1 MFTNGSVTIE
11 DGRKAAEEYAPA
23 RKVSVM
29 IAFSVPEGGDGQIY
43 LGGAAEVANAKV
55 AELLGLVAPAAAA
68 TPAVKPT
75 RGKKVAEAPKSAEA
89 PKERTKAD
97 LEREA
102 IEAASKPAAAPLIED
117 ESDDLS
123 DVLGDVPAPAP
134 VTDKE
139 MSDACIAKANKM
151 KTVAGWEAKRIRT
164 LIEEF
169 TGQPGKRV
177 QDIAADK
184 RKDFL
189 DKLDALK

>member
-11 DGRKAAEEYAPA
+11 DGKKANEEYAPA

-29 IAFSVPEGGDGQIY
+29 IAFSVPEGGDGQTY
-43 LGGAAEVANAKV
+43 LDGAAEIANAKV
-55 AELLGLVAPAAAA
+55 AELLGVVAPAAAA
-68 TPAVKPT
+68 TPAAKPV
-75 RGKKVAEAPKSAEA
+75 RGKKAAEAPKDAEA

-102 IEAASKPAAAPLIED
+102 IEAASKPATAPLIED

-189 DKLDALK
+189 EKLDALK